1 MSLGKNNKDIKIF
14 LIKLASITIA
24 VILVINISFNLIFA
38 DKMEKINLILS
49 LNEKENI
56 EKIKDKIRLEI
67 NKGLEKDE
75 ILNNKDKMLLIK
87 FYNKIKKEFRN
98 LETN

>member
-1 MSLGKNNKDIKIF
+1 MSLEKNNKDIKIF
-14 LIKLASITIA
+14 LIKLASITFA

-75 ILNNKDKMLLIK
+75 ILNNKDKILLIK

>member
-1 MSLGKNNKDIKIF
+1 MSLEKNNKDIKIF
-14 LIKLASITIA
+14 LIKLASITFA
-24 VILVINISFNLIFA
+24 AILVINISFNLIFA

-67 NKGLEKDE
+67 NKGLNKDE
-75 ILNNKDKMLLIK
+75 ILSNKDKILLIK
-87 FYNKIKKEFRN
+87 FYNKIKKEFNN